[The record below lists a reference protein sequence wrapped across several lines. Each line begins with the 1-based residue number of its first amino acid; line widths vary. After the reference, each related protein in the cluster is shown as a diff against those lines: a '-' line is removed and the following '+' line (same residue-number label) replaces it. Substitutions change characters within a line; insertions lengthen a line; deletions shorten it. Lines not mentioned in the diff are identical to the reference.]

1 MIKILY
7 RKRNSNALSIGRSSE
22 RSQDKTSIIHQI
34 LINTGYNIYSVNIF
48 YLINS
53 VGLDNLYEWSSY
65 INFYNYIGEYTYLTQ
80 WSRKQI
86 EGGGGLD

>member
-22 RSQDKTSIIHQI
+22 RSQDKISIIHQI
-34 LINTGYNIYSVNIF
+34 LIDTEYNIYSVNIF

-53 VGLDNLYEWSSY
+53 VGLDNSLYKWSSY
-65 INFYNYIGEYTYLTQ
+65 INFYNYVG
-80 WSRKQI
+80 
-86 EGGGGLD
+86 